1 MRITLRTSSNEVQL
15 ESCRPAKRLRW
26 QMVTSG
32 EWSQSPFHGG
42 RVVYEIAQAAQGT
55 WLLQACEWS
64 DEEADWDDPTDY
76 ERIVAVLESA
86 PAELTAAAA
95 ARHLYEVWCATKE
108 AKVITETYEDGLLDG
123 ATPTEEA
130 DAGSLYDLPD
140 VEARRQAVADDLAK
154 KGQRFTDIDGQE
166 LADLLNV
173 TPGDAGDRIHLCAI
187 DEDATEEW
195 LREELSQGEG
205 DGSLLLEKV
214 LSATRRKALR
224 RYRNKVEEGEDVDE
238 FPVTPRELKKIAPL
252 YARKRLED
260 GEIDKAWSYDEVVA
274 PDGTKLVFTFDI
286 GEDGEVE
293 GCLAT
298 PYDGRLEP
306 DPKEYVWE

>member
-1 MRITLRTSSNEVQL
+1 MRLTLRTGSNDEQL
-15 ESCRPAKRLRW
+15 ECFRPKKRLAW
-26 QMVTSG
+26 EMVTSG
-32 EWSQSPFHGG
+32 EWFQSPFHGG
-42 RVVYEIAQAAQGT
+42 RIVYEVAQAAPDT

-76 ERIVAVLESA
+76 ERIVAVMESA
-86 PAELTAAAA
+86 PIGLTAAAA
-95 ARHLYEVWCATKE
+95 ARHLYEAWCAAGE
-108 AKVITETYEDGLLDG
+108 AKVITETYDDGLLD
-123 ATPTEEA
+123 EA
-130 DAGSLYDLPD
+130 STTDNSDGESLEDLPD

-154 KGQRFTDIDGQE
+154 KSRSYADVDGQE
-166 LADLLNV
+166 LADLLYV

-187 DEDATEEW
+187 DEDATAEW
-195 LREELSQGEG
+195 LQEELSQGEG
-205 DGSLLLEKV
+205 DGSALLEKV
-214 LSATRRKALR
+214 LSPTRRKSLR
-224 RYRNKVEEGEDVDE
+224 RYLHKVEEGEDVDE
-238 FPVTPRELKKIAPL
+238 FPVTPRELKKLAPL

-260 GEIDKAWSYDEVVA
+260 GEIDKAWSYDDVVA

-306 DPKEYVWE
+306 NPKEYAWE

>member
-1 MRITLRTSSNEVQL
+1 MRLTLRTGSNDEQL
-15 ESCRPAKRLRW
+15 ECFRPKKRLAW
-26 QMVTSG
+26 EMVTSG

-42 RVVYEIAQAAQGT
+42 RIVYEVAQAAPDT

-76 ERIVAVLESA
+76 ERIVAVMESA
-86 PAELTAAAA
+86 PIGLTAAAA
-95 ARHLYEVWCATKE
+95 ARHLYEAWCAAGE
-108 AKVITETYEDGLLDG
+108 AKVITETYDDGLLD
-123 ATPTEEA
+123 EA
-130 DAGSLYDLPD
+130 STTDNSDGESLEDLPD

-154 KGQRFTDIDGQE
+154 KSRSYADIDGQE
-166 LADLLNV
+166 LADLLYV

-187 DEDATEEW
+187 DEDATDEW

-205 DGSLLLEKV
+205 DGSALLEEV

-224 RYRNKVEEGEDVDE
+224 RYLDKIEEGEDVDE
-238 FPVTPRELKKIAPL
+238 FPVTPRELKKLAPL
-252 YARKRLED
+252 YAQKRLED
-260 GEIDKAWSYDEVVA
+260 GEIDKAWSYDDVVA
-274 PDGTKLVFTFDI
+274 PDGTKLTFTFDI
-286 GEDGEVE
+286 GEDGEVQ

-306 DPKEYVWE
+306 NPKEYVWE